1 MTRPD
6 LVEELERIATVVAGW
21 TGLVPPAVMTGRIA
35 EELRALA
42 RDVADDGPGADPAW
56 EPDRVG
62 TANPGIVGSEKPPP
76 QPRA

>member
-6 LVEELERIATVVAGW
+6 LVKELERIADVVAGW
-21 TGLVPPAVMTGRIA
+21 TPITPPAVATDRVA

-42 RDVADDGPGADPAW
+42 RDVADDGPGQDPAW

-62 TANPGIVGSEKPPP
+62 TANPGLIGSEKPPP
-76 QPRA
+76 QPRE